1 LNSRRLSRAAD
12 NVFPKSL
19 LFGGYIFGGL
29 AMRFVRSCLLLMGL
43 VLVGGRVGV
52 SSSASTDASLL
63 VGTWRYAGEVDTKL
77 DGSPAP
83 AGVLSDVEGLLFYT
97 PDGFVSV
104 VLMPKGRS
112 WSTGSATLEEL
123 RETVG
128 NGTAY
133 AGRYTVDPVAHTVTH
148 VSSVNLE
155 PAYDKRPLVR
165 TYSIAGDTLKL
176 TGTFGSGAET
186 VRFVI
191 AWERVR

>member
-1 LNSRRLSRAAD
+1 
-12 NVFPKSL
+12 
-19 LFGGYIFGGL
+19 
-29 AMRFVRSCLLLMGL
+29 MRYLVRSCLLLVGL
-43 VLVGGRVGV
+43 VLVGGGWAGV
-52 SSSASTDASLL
+52 SSTASSVPLPL

-83 AGVLSDVEGLLFYT
+83 AGVLNYVEGLLVYT
-97 PDGFVSV
+97 TEGFVSV
-104 VLMPKGRS
+104 VLMPKGRV
-112 WSTGSATLEEL
+112 WSTEAATIEEL
-123 RETVG
+123 REAVG

-165 TYSIAGDTLKL
+165 TYSLDGDTLKL

-191 AWERVR
+191 SWERVR